1 MRMRVRLNGVWQEL
15 ASSMTVWDF
24 LRQQGI
30 DPEKIGVA
38 VAINREV
45 IPRSRWAEVTIQGE
59 EEIELVYARQG
70 G

>member
-1 MRMRVRLNGVWQEL
+1 MRVKLNGVWQEL
-15 ASSMTVWDF
+15 DTTGPVTVRDF
-24 LRQQGI
+24 LRRQGI
-30 DPEKIGVA
+30 DPERVGVA

-45 IPRSRWAEVTIQGE
+45 IPRSRWLMVMIQGG